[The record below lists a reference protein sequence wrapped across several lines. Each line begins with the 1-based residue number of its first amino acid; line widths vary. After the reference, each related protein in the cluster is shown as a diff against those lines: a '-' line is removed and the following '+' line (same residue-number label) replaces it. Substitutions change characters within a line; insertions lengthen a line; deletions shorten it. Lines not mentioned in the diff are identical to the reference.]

1 MWKPVTRASSQL
13 LTAWKQFPPLARFGL
28 LVIVLGTVFDVTAHL
43 QAPGYYGTFT
53 PAQQIG
59 HLIILAGMVITLAA
73 VLFDALF
80 PPHRSRSI
88 TKERRYSHANWWV
101 RQ

>member
-1 MWKPVTRASSQL
+1 MEALNKL
-13 LTAWKQFPPLARFGL
+13 ITAWKQFPPFARFGL
-28 LVIVLGTVFDVTAHL
+28 VVIVLGTVFDVIAHL
-43 QAPGYYGTFT
+43 QAPGYQAAFT
-53 PAQQIG
+53 PAQQTG

-80 PPHRSRSI
+80 PPRRSRSI